1 MKKKKGYVKDE
12 QIKLEII
19 LILPFEM
26 IIIA

>member
-12 QIKLEII
+12 QIKLKII
-19 LILPFEM
+19 LILPFEI